1 MPKRIIDLSFQ
12 LEPGTPVF
20 PDYEPFQVSVLET
33 TEDPPSKGRRSLNSS
48 RIALGLDCGTHMDAP
63 LHFIPGARTIEEMPL
78 EQCAGPAL
86 LIRLPER
93 ARGGLIE
100 PSALEPHSE
109 RLRQVRKV
117 VLDTGWCKKW
127 EQAGY
132 FSEHPLIWEAA
143 ARFIVAAEF
152 T

>member
-63 LHFIPGARTIEEMPL
+63 LHFIPGARTIEEIPL
-78 EQCAGPAL
+78 EHCAGPAL
-86 LIRLPER
+86 MPSLPDR
-93 ARGGLIE
+93 ARDSVVE
-100 PSALEPHSE
+100 PSAPEPHSISI
-109 RLRQVRKV
+109 RHVPKV
-117 VLDTGWCKKW
+117 SV
-127 EQAGY
+127 
-132 FSEHPLIWEAA
+132 
-143 ARFIVAAEF
+143 
-152 T
+152 